1 MDILQIIDPQFRYYE
16 TNKEIEKKLCLKRN
30 IDDKSS
36 IRYISDDDTQYIHIV
51 RLPHK
56 KEHHSFVKLNLQ
68 NVKDAKGKDLTFI
81 FLFDDETENI
91 YEWKYKTKEIALA
104 YSFNNDIRT
113 EPYIQVFTKYFEI
126 YMMTEL

>member
-126 YMMTEL
+126 YMITEL